1 MRIVFIFLVTRLVFT
16 ISILIFF
23 CIPTIFFYFIIQI
36 GVVAY
41 TLLCGYEPFYGCDNQ
56 DLLKANKAA
65 EYKFHRPDWDV
76 ISNDAKD
83 FIAKALLS
91 SADERLTPE
100 GARKHAWLKGLTK
113 SNSAGNTARAMRSSN
128 TISAHSSVPSG
139 DDGDDAGGN
148 ERAENDRLK
157 SCVVS

>member
-1 MRIVFIFLVTRLVFT
+1 M
-16 ISILIFF
+16 
-23 CIPTIFFYFIIQI
+23 
-36 GVVAY
+36 AY

-65 EYKFHRPDWDV
+65 DYKFHRPDWDG

-91 SADERLTPE
+91 SADERLSPE
-100 GARKHAWLKGLTK
+100 GARKHAWLKGLSK
-113 SNSAGNTARAMRSSN
+113 SSSAGNTARAMRGSN
-128 TISAHSSVPSG
+128 TISVHSGAHCG
-139 DDGDDAGGN
+139 NDGDTGGN
-148 ERAENDRLK
+148 ERAENGRLK

>member
-1 MRIVFIFLVTRLVFT
+1 MVKLYIMHFCVLVLDSFVFVSLFTFL
-16 ISILIFF
+16 
-23 CIPTIFFYFIIQI
+23 QI

-65 EYKFHRPDWDV
+65 DYKFHRPDWDV
-76 ISNDAKD
+76 ISMDAKD

-100 GARKHAWLKGLTK
+100 GARKHVWLKGLFK
-113 SNSAGNTARAMRSSN
+113 NSRRASSG
-128 TISAHSSVPSG
+128 AHEDGEGAESG
-139 DDGDDAGGN
+139 
-148 ERAENDRLK
+148 RLK
-157 SCVVS
+157 SCVMS